1 MWAYDA
7 AVRTVRRAR
16 RPDARQNAHRGSWY
30 RCEATPPAWHPQ
42 LGFVVPLRTL
52 ACCRRRANEKSFRR
66 YFDNDK
72 AMFIFRTRGSHSINA
87 SVEELKPF
95 TVKVHGDTQCASHC
109 GLTRVPA
116 YGRMDGWRNVMIAF
130 SAASGGGLSK
140 PVNPRCDTT
149 VDEAA
154 TASAASD
161 APGRRLTR
169 FEFAATIDNVIKPV
183 LVARQWPQHRPA
195 PWDRLRRPLAR
206 PGPIDGD
213 SPFPQRGTQ
222 RHTAAG
228 CSGVNSVSVSPA
240 RGRGSRHRWLLHHR
254 YQEPSQTDP
263 RQRDQKRW
271 QALQKGWIFFLFPWR
286 EGVQR
291 DHCQAL

>member
-7 AVRTVRRAR
+7 VVRTVRRAR

-154 TASAASD
+154 TV
-161 APGRRLTR
+161 PKLTVSSMAGGNGSCSPMG
-169 FEFAATIDNVIKPV
+169 FSTV
-183 LVARQWPQHRPA
+183 LTH
-195 PWDRLRRPLAR
+195 
-206 PGPIDGD
+206 
-213 SPFPQRGTQ
+213 
-222 RHTAAG
+222 
-228 CSGVNSVSVSPA
+228 
-240 RGRGSRHRWLLHHR
+240 
-254 YQEPSQTDP
+254 P
-263 RQRDQKRW
+263 RQRQLRSS
-271 QALQKGWIFFLFPWR
+271 LQHAIIS
-286 EGVQR
+286 
-291 DHCQAL
+291 